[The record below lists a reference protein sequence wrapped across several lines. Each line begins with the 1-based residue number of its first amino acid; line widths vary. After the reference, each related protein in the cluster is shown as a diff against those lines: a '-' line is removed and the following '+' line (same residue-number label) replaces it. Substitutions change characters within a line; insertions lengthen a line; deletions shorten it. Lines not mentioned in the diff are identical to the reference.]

1 MVEQKKGAAFFPVMF
16 GLISLLFIV
25 ILLVVYRISRQVNP
39 VMLDEQG
46 RPASAGHH

>member
-1 MVEQKKGAAFFPVMF
+1 MGETKKGAAFFPVLF
-16 GLISLLFIV
+16 GLISLVFIV

-46 RPASAGHH
+46 KPVSAGHH

>member
-1 MVEQKKGAAFFPVMF
+1 MSDKRKGAAFFPVLF

-25 ILLVVYRISRQVNP
+25 ILLFAWRLSRQADP

-46 RPASAGHH
+46 RPTNAAHH